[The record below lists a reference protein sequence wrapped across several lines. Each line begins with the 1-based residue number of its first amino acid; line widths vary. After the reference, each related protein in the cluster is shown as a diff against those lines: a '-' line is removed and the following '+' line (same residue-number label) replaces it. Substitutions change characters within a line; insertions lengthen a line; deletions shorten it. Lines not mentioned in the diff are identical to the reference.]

1 MRSMRM
7 RMVRRFALKLF
18 VESVNNR
25 LVLGLML
32 ALATSLGIRNLVG
45 KRLIE
50 LLGFSPGLLLILMV
64 LCITGTIN
72 LLLLDLS
79 CVG

>member
-1 MRSMRM
+1 
-7 RMVRRFALKLF
+7 MVRRFALKLF